1 LEGAI
6 HPELLRKTGHQPGA
20 DLTRRRAFQYILLT
34 GAVFLGVYPAHRAA
48 WRGTAELH
56 TLFETISALLAL
68 MVGAL
73 ALVRYYAKKNS
84 SFLLLGTCFL
94 GAGVLD
100 AYHTLITS
108 SFFAGYTRSALSSLI
123 PWSGIASRVFM
134 SLLMCAILFAWKT
147 KATRP
152 GAATERESVVYLLV
166 GVWTLVNFLFFAFVP
181 LPSPDHLHWIVH
193 RPMELVPV
201 LFFGLAIVGFL
212 GKGDWKT
219 DAFEHCLVLSLIAA
233 AAGELL
239 YMPFY
244 ANLYDAQYFAGHT
257 LKILVYL
264 FVMAG
269 LFGSTFSIFR
279 REAENATQLEIRV
292 LERTQ
297 ELSQANANL
306 AAEISERENAQA
318 KLQKAMNAAQAAS
331 QAKSEFLANMSHE
344 IRTPLNGVIGMTELV
359 LDTTLVPEQRE
370 YLDAVKLSAD
380 SLLELINDILDF
392 SKIEAGKVDLE
403 AVDFELRDTLETTMR
418 SFALRADE
426 KGLELL
432 CDIAPGV
439 PEFVQGDSARLR
451 QVLLNVVGNAIKF
464 TSKGEVSLRVQPGS
478 RATDT
483 GILHFTVSDTGIGI
497 PPEKKA
503 LIFEPFSQADASTT
517 RKYGGTGLGLTI
529 STRIVS
535 MMGGEIWVDS
545 EVGQG
550 TQFHFTVRMEA
561 AETVR
566 RSGEAPPAG
575 ALKGVTVLVVDD
587 NPTSRRILRAML
599 ERWEMKPTLVEDAEK
614 AMTELLAA
622 QEAGNPFG
630 LVLTDMHMPGVDGFV
645 LIERTRQRPELA
657 TTIITMLTS
666 GGQREDAARCKDL
679 GVAGYLLKPI
689 RQSEL
694 QRAISKVL
702 GAKREE
708 STAPLVT
715 CRSLEDAARMGSPLR
730 LLVAEDNA
738 VNQLLLTR
746 LLEKRGHHVVVVAT
760 GRAALEA
767 LEKESYDLVLMD
779 IQMPEMDGIEAT
791 VALRKIEEGGARHQ
805 PVVALTAHA
814 MKGDDERC
822 WAAGMDGYLTKP
834 IQALELDAVLQI
846 YVNRRQPLGDRAVL
860 ALSGSSS

>member
-6 HPELLRKTGHQPGA
+6 HPELPRKTGHQPGA
-20 DLTRRRAFQYILLT
+20 DLTWRRAFQYILLT

-48 WRGTAELH
+48 WRGTPELH

-68 MVGAL
+68 IVGAL

-123 PWSGIASRVFM
+123 PWSGVASRVFM

-147 KATRP
+147 KATGP
-152 GAATERESVVYLLV
+152 GAASGRESVVYLLV
-166 GVWTLVNFLFFAFVP
+166 GIWTLVNFLFFAFVP

-201 LFFGLAIVGFL
+201 LFFGLAIFGFL
-212 GKGDWKT
+212 SKGDWKT

-244 ANLYDAQYFAGHT
+244 ANLYDAQYFAGHA

-306 AAEISERENAQA
+306 AAEIAERENAQA
-318 KLQKAMNAAQAAS
+318 ELQKAMNAAQAAS

-344 IRTPLNGVIGMTELV
+344 IRTPLNGVIGMTDLV

-403 AVDFELRDTLETTMR
+403 TVDFELRDALETTMR
-418 SFALRADE
+418 SFALRADA

-478 RATDT
+478 RVTDT

-535 MMGGEIWVDS
+535 MMGGEIWVHS

-561 AETVR
+561 AEVVP
-566 RSGEAPPAG
+566 RSAETPPTG
-575 ALKGVTVLVVDD
+575 ILNGVTVLVVDD
-587 NPTSRRILRAML
+587 NPTNRTILQAML

-630 LVLTDMHMPGVDGFV
+630 LVLADMHMPGVDG
-645 LIERTRQRPELA
+645 LIERTLQRPELA
-657 TTIITMLTS
+657 TTIIAMLTS

-689 RQSEL
+689 RQLEL

-702 GAKREE
+702 GPKGEE
-708 STAPLVT
+708 SAAPLAT
-715 CRSLEDAARMGSPLR
+715 CRSLEDAARTRSPLR

-767 LEKESYDLVLMD
+767 LEKQSYDLVLMD

-791 VALRKIEEGGARHQ
+791 IALRKIEKGGARHQ

-846 YVNRRQPLGDRAVL
+846 YLNLRQPLGDRAVL
-860 ALSGSSS
+860 AWPGSSS

>member
-1 LEGAI
+1 
-6 HPELLRKTGHQPGA
+6 
-20 DLTRRRAFQYILLT
+20 
-34 GAVFLGVYPAHRAA
+34 
-48 WRGTAELH
+48 
-56 TLFETISALLAL
+56 
-68 MVGAL
+68 
-73 ALVRYYAKKNS
+73 
-84 SFLLLGTCFL
+84 
-94 GAGVLD
+94 
-100 AYHTLITS
+100 
-108 SFFAGYTRSALSSLI
+108 
-123 PWSGIASRVFM
+123 
-134 SLLMCAILFAWKT
+134 
-147 KATRP
+147 
-152 GAATERESVVYLLV
+152 
-166 GVWTLVNFLFFAFVP
+166 VP
-181 LPSPDHLHWIVH
+181 LPSPDHLYWIVR

-201 LFFGLAIVGFL
+201 LFFGLAIFGFL
-212 GKGDWKT
+212 SKGDWKT

-244 ANLYDAQYFAGHT
+244 ANLYDAQYFAGHA

-306 AAEISERENAQA
+306 AGEIAERENAQA
-318 KLQKAMNAAQAAS
+318 ELQKAMNAAQAAS

-344 IRTPLNGVIGMTELV
+344 IRTPLNGVIGMTDLV

-370 YLDAVKLSAD
+370 YLDSVKLSAD

-451 QVLLNVVGNAIKF
+451 QVLLNLVGNAIKF

-478 RATDT
+478 RATDI

-561 AETVR
+561 AETIR

-689 RQSEL
+689 RQWEL
-694 QRAISKVL
+694 QRAIAKVL
-702 GAKREE
+702 GAKGRE
-708 STAPLVT
+708 SAAPLVIR
-715 CRSLEDAARMGSPLR
+715 RSLEDAARTGSPLR

-791 VALRKIEEGGARHQ
+791 IALRKIEEGGARHQ